1 MFRYS
6 CLQMGPATVLC
17 QYTRAP
23 HSRTYTK
30 NYFLV
35 CYSVLQ
41 YTYAEPSF
49 LAMNEMRSRQRR
61 E

>member
-1 MFRYS
+1 MALTNGTDHCS
-6 CLQMGPATVLC
+6 LVLLPSHA
-17 QYTRAP
+17 YKMHA
-23 HSRTYTK
+23 
-30 NYFLV
+30 
-35 CYSVLQ
+35 